1 VKSLRLGTRG
11 SRLALIQSQ
20 SVAGAL
26 RARGVEVQVVE
37 VVTEGDLRPVGMSPG
52 EGVFVAALER
62 ELARGA
68 IDLAVHSAK
77 DVPLKLHPELAIGAY
92 PERADPRDVL
102 VTRAGGSTL
111 AELAAGSL
119 VGTDSPRRG
128 AFLLHRRPD
137 LVHSPLGGNVDTRLR
152 KLDGGEADALIL
164 AAAGLHRLSAVGR
177 VDECLDT
184 RIMTPAP
191 GQGALA
197 IQCRV
202 ADGETREILSGL
214 DRPELRLVVET
225 ERRVLAATGGTCRSP
240 VGALATVSGGQLRL
254 LAAAAALDGSAHHL
268 VELEGEPLVASGNRL
283 AEAAAGE
290 LLRRVALLA

>member
-1 VKSLRLGTRG
+1 
-11 SRLALIQSQ
+11 
-20 SVAGAL
+20 
-26 RARGVEVQVVE
+26 VVE
-37 VVTEGDLRPVGMSPG
+37 VVTEGDLRPVGMSAG

-102 VTRAGGSTL
+102 VTRGGRSGL
-111 AELAAGSL
+111 ADLAAGSV

-137 LVHSPLGGNVDTRLR
+137 LVHNPLGGNVDTRLR
-152 KLDGGEADALIL
+152 KLDEGQVDALIL
-164 AAAGLHRLSAVGR
+164 ASAGLERLGAAGR
-177 VDECLDT
+177 VDECLDP
-184 RIMTPAP
+184 RVMTPAP

-197 IQCRV
+197 IQCRI
-202 ADGETREILSGL
+202 ADGETREMLAGF
-214 DRPELRLVVET
+214 DRPELRLAVET

-240 VGALATVSGGQLRL
+240 VGALATVTGERLRL
-254 LAAAAALDGSAHHL
+254 LAAAAALDGSAHHV
-268 VELEGEPLVASGNRL
+268 VELEGEATAEGGSRL
-283 AEAAAGE
+283 AAAAAGE
-290 LLRRVALLA
+290 LLRRVALPA